1 MSGRSNKECLEHG
14 YCGECESP
22 FMLFLK
28 LLDHMAFF
36 WPLVIFLVEILNFPG
51 EGASVSNTLE
61 YLMANTSNKL
71 KNKFCAVVVN
81 YCPFPKKKFCRN

>member
-1 MSGRSNKECLEHG
+1 MVTAGNAKALLC
-14 YCGECESP
+14 Y
-22 FMLFLK
+22 FLQ

-36 WPLVIFLVEILNFPG
+36 WPLIIFLVEVLNFPG

-81 YCPFPKKKFCRN
+81 YCPFPQKKFCRN